1 MYLGISQKSS
11 SRPVACTGLLF
22 STMLG
27 ISIQPSISSARH
39 PLFPGTAFSSGNHFT
54 NRRTFM
60 KVNSSLFKN
69 VGVSILFIVGS
80 SQAFAQSPQMTQKQ
94 QDQTV
99 RQQQTGQQGMQQSQN
114 LVGKKVTT
122 QSGGMLGTVEEVI
135 QDSSGNER
143 YAVLSRGQ
151 GGRKA
156 ITVPLQRINQQGQGD
171 ALTANVDLSSL
182 QQLTRQQGQ
191 QQQSEPEKA
200 LDQILGQNVQG
211 QQGEKLGTINN
222 IVIGTEGGPMVV
234 MQGENQS
241 NYPIPLQALQQQQ
254 GQQGFRIDQDKQNF
268 QTAPSYRDKF
278 IDLRQWRDVI
288 YAYYGLESQQVA
300 QQSQQQRP
308 PQATQRSQQQPQ
320 ATQRSQQQEPPQAAQ
335 QSQQESAGITVR
347 QPAPQVQVQ
356 QPQPQVQVRQAQPEI
371 VVRQQPPEVTVTQP
385 PPQVEVTQPAPQIEV
400 TQPEPQVRV
409 TQPQPQVE
417 VSQAQPEVEVRMP
430 QPEVQVAQP
439 EPEVSVQQAQPEV
452 EVQRSQPQVDI
463 QQEQQ
468 QPRVTVQRQEQPK
481 VTVQK
486 QGEPQISVQR
496 QGEPQVNV
504 AQRGQEQ
511 QQQRQQA
518 QSADQSRRE
527 PGKQ

>member
-39 PLFPGTAFSSGNHFT
+39 PLFPGTAFFKRKIHFT
-54 NRRTFM
+54 SRRTFM
-60 KVNSSLFKN
+60 KVNLSLFKT

-143 YAVLSRGQ
+143 YAMLSRGQ

-182 QQLTRQQGQ
+182 QQLTRRQGQ

-300 QQSQQQRP
+300 QQSQQQRQ
-308 PQATQRSQQQPQ
+308 PQVTQRSQQQ
-320 ATQRSQQQEPPQAAQ
+320 RPPQAAQ
-335 QSQQESAGITVR
+335 QPRQSQQQESAGITVR

-371 VVRQQPPEVTVTQP
+371 VVKQQPPEVTVTQP

-452 EVQRSQPQVDI
+452 EVQRSQPQVNI

-504 AQRGQEQ
+504 AQRGQKQ

>member
-1 MYLGISQKSS
+1 VH
-11 SRPVACTGLLF
+11 RPAFLNDAGHQHPAFDIICT
-22 STMLG
+22 
-27 ISIQPSISSARH
+27 SSALPWNR
-39 PLFPGTAFSSGNHFT
+39 LFKRKIHFT
-54 NRRTFM
+54 SRRTFM
-60 KVNSSLFKN
+60 KVNLSLFKT

-143 YAVLSRGQ
+143 YAMLSRGQ

-182 QQLTRQQGQ
+182 QQLTRRQGQ

-300 QQSQQQRP
+300 QQSQQQRQ
-308 PQATQRSQQQPQ
+308 PQVTQRSQQQ
-320 ATQRSQQQEPPQAAQ
+320 R
-335 QSQQESAGITVR
+335 
-347 QPAPQVQVQ
+347 PAPSGT
-356 QPQPQVQVRQAQPEI
+356 ATAAI
-371 VVRQQPPEVTVTQP
+371 STT
-385 PPQVEVTQPAPQIEV
+385 
-400 TQPEPQVRV
+400 
-409 TQPQPQVE
+409 
-417 VSQAQPEVEVRMP
+417 
-430 QPEVQVAQP
+430 
-439 EPEVSVQQAQPEV
+439 
-452 EVQRSQPQVDI
+452 
-463 QQEQQ
+463 
-468 QPRVTVQRQEQPK
+468 
-481 VTVQK
+481 
-486 QGEPQISVQR
+486 GERRYNGAAACTSGPGAATATPST
-496 QGEPQVNV
+496 GT
-504 AQRGQEQ
+504 AGATGDRGK
-511 QQQRQQA
+511 A
-518 QSADQSRRE
+518 TAA
-527 PGKQ
+527 